1 MKTHRLFPLYMRIF
15 LSVSVVVILAQS
27 FLTVY
32 LSIHLQTQ
40 YLQDTIEKSK
50 SMADSASRQIQ
61 SAYNQLIASAYSLIY
76 SDINQDLMFI
86 SEHASETKRMELESA
101 LKSLLTVMNSQKST
115 GVDFVLMSSGRFSG
129 VYSTVINTGLK
140 LFSTATLDYTDEE
153 WFQDFQSNSSQT
165 SCFYPNVSYR
175 PYSFL
180 TSSPMHVRIFRIN
193 PLHDTSKTIG
203 YLTVIITGDFF
214 QELLS
219 GLSNMASDILLLD
232 ANGECLYESLST
244 MDSDTL
250 CSQAQRNP
258 QNVYSLNETG
268 SHYIPMEV
276 FVGDEGWTLYCA
288 ADVSQT
294 YASLQHT
301 YSMWILIS
309 LALLLCLLLLIYH
322 LCRRLTLP
330 LKRVVD
336 GMSKVKEG
344 EYNIHLAEQ
353 GNDEVSALTTAFN
366 SMAHQLDE
374 AHRNL
379 RKYQMLQQSTAFYA
393 LQQQV
398 NPHMLFN
405 TLDMIIG
412 MATQQDYAPIISTC
426 SCLAS
431 MFRYSLS
438 RDLTVPLGEELNHIR
453 NYIDIL
459 TLRNGGRIR
468 GMIDCPKEEAD
479 TLIPKLSL
487 QPFVEN
493 SVKYAFE
500 QKTDDCLIT
509 VQVERFQ
516 DFLTV
521 TIYDNGSGFAPNI
534 LQELKRAVR
543 APFSDDV
550 SGRHIGILN
559 VCKRMNLIYGEHFSI
574 ELDNAAGGGAVIRLK
589 FLPDFPKT
597 VI

>member
-1 MKTHRLFPLYMRIF
+1 MKTRRLFPLYMRIF
-15 LSVSVVVILAQS
+15 LSVSVAVILAQS

-32 LSIHLQTQ
+32 LSGHLQAQ

-50 SMADSASRQIQ
+50 SIANSASRQIQ
-61 SAYNQLIASAYSLIY
+61 TAYNRVIASAYSLIY
-76 SDINQDLMFI
+76 SDINQNLMSI
-86 SEHASETKRMELESA
+86 NERASETKRMELESA

-115 GVDFVLMSSGRFSG
+115 GMDFVLMSSGSYSG
-129 VYSTVINTGLK
+129 VYSTVISTRLK
-140 LFSTATLDYTDEE
+140 LFSTASLDYTGEE
-153 WFQDFQSNSSQT
+153 WFLDFQSNPAKT
-165 SCFYPNVSYR
+165 NCFYPNVSYR

-214 QELLS
+214 RELLS
-219 GLSNMASDILLLD
+219 GLSGVASDILLLD
-232 ANGECLYESLST
+232 ADGEHLYESLST

-250 CSQAQRNP
+250 CSQARWNP
-258 QNVYSLNETG
+258 RSVYRLNGTE
-268 SHYIPMEV
+268 SYYIPMAISIGV
-276 FVGDEGWTLYCA
+276 EGWTLYCA
-288 ADVSQT
+288 VDVSQT
-294 YASLQHT
+294 YANLHHT
-301 YSMWILIS
+301 YSMWLLIS
-309 LALLLCLLLLIYH
+309 LVLLLFLLLLIYH

-344 EYNIHLAEQ
+344 EYSIHLDEQ
-353 GNDEVSALTTAFN
+353 GNDEVGALTAAFN

-374 AHRNL
+374 AHSNL

-412 MATQQDYAPIISTC
+412 MATQEDYAPIISTC

-438 RDLTVPLGEELNHIR
+438 RDLAVPLGEELNHIR
-453 NYIDIL
+453 NYIEIL
-459 TLRNGGRIR
+459 TLRSRGRIR
-468 GMIDCPKEEAD
+468 GVIDCPEDESD

-509 VQVERFQ
+509 VRVERCQ

-521 TIYDNGSGFAPNI
+521 T
-534 LQELKRAVR
+534 L
-543 APFSDDV
+543 
-550 SGRHIGILN
+550 
-559 VCKRMNLIYGEHFSI
+559 
-574 ELDNAAGGGAVIRLK
+574 
-589 FLPDFPKT
+589 
-597 VI
+597 